1 MPARKPIRVL
11 IAEDE
16 PLIRDLVVEIVREE
30 PDMALAAAVANA
42 DEAIAV
48 AREARPE
55 IALLDV
61 RMPGGGGP
69 RAAREIRKASPG
81 TRIVVLSALGDRTTV
96 DEMLRAGAVSYLLKG
111 TPVDEITEAIRR
123 VAREPLAIPDLESE
137 RREP

>member
-30 PDMALAAAVANA
+30 PDMALAGAAGDA
-42 DEAIAV
+42 DEAIAL

-81 TRIVVLSALGDRTTV
+81 TRIVVLSALGDRGTV

-111 TPVDEITEAIRR
+111 TPVDEMTEAIRR
-123 VAREPLAIPDLESE
+123 VAREPLSIPDLESE

>member
-16 PLIRDLVVEIVREE
+16 PLIRDLLVEIVGQE
-30 PDMALAAAVANA
+30 PDMELAGAVGHV
-42 DEAIAV
+42 DEAIAL
-48 AREARPE
+48 AREARPD

-69 RAAREIRKASPG
+69 RAAREIRQLSPA
-81 TRIVVLSALGDRTTV
+81 TRIVALSALGDRGTV

-111 TPVDEITEAIRR
+111 TPVGEITETIRR
-123 VAREPLAIPDLESE
+123 VAREPLAIPDLEPE
-137 RREP
+137 RRSP

>member
-11 IAEDE
+11 VAEDDA
-16 PLIRDLVVEIVREE
+16 LIRDLVVELVEAE
-30 PDMALAAAVANA
+30 ADMELSGAVVDA
-42 DEAIAV
+42 DEAIAL
-48 AREARPE
+48 AREARPD

-69 RAAREIRKASPG
+69 RAAREIRRVSPG

-111 TPVDEITEAIRR
+111 TSVEEIVEAIRR
-123 VAREPLAIPDLESE
+123 VAEEPLPIPDLESE
-137 RREP
+137 RRDN